1 MLNMVNSEDF
11 VLSEGNQTLKAIYYI
26 KHIPEM
32 FRIANPSTQRT
43 NN

>member
-11 VLSEGNQTLKAIYYI
+11 VLSEENQTLKAIYYI

-32 FRIANPSTQRT
+32 FRIRKSIDMENK
-43 NN
+43 